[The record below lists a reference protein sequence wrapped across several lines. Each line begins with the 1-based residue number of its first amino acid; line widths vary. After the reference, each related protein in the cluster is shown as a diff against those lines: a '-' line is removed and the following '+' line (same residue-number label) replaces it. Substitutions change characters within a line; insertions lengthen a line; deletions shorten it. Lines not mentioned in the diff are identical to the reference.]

1 MTLSWCL
8 SLLEKMILERLV
20 RTMAKIA
27 FVFPGQG
34 AQVVGMGKD
43 VYDHSAKAKEVF
55 DRASEAVDLDLK
67 ALCFEENDN
76 TCFGQQLSPDYN
88 KVAKDIDIFNV
99 IRINICCS
107 VSIIQIP
114 IFAIRIVD
122 RHAIHNE

>member
-55 DRASEAVDLDLK
+55 D
-67 ALCFEENDN
+67 
-76 TCFGQQLSPDYN
+76 LSL
-88 KVAKDIDIFNV
+88 
-99 IRINICCS
+99 
-107 VSIIQIP
+107 
-114 IFAIRIVD
+114 
-122 RHAIHNE
+122 IHI

>member
-43 VYDHSAKAKEVF
+43 VYDHSAKSKRSF
-55 DRASEAVDLDLK
+55 
-67 ALCFEENDN
+67 
-76 TCFGQQLSPDYN
+76 
-88 KVAKDIDIFNV
+88 
-99 IRINICCS
+99 
-107 VSIIQIP
+107 
-114 IFAIRIVD
+114 
-122 RHAIHNE
+122 